1 MHVSN
6 ARARLAFRRLGKIY
20 TASSDMQ
27 SSVKDVSNGTI
38 EFDICRVSL

>member
-20 TASSDMQ
+20 TASSDLQ
-27 SSVKDVSNGTI
+27 IGVKNVSNGTTKF
-38 EFDICRVSL
+38 EIC